1 MTICSSIVPIGVCPL
16 FHLPVLFHAT
26 CVTNGCIRWIQ
37 INPARELNCW
47 EIWIC
52 SRSILKSSSLAPLF
66 QIWPI
71 SKEAATAAA
80 KAQFWQ
86 GASGVAA
93 KQRRQQQRGCCSDS
107 RFLRT
112 VQRFLIKRRA
122 KSSNKGFL
130 SGPERRWHRFSRT
143 SPSTAAS
150 SRAVTCNSSQ
160 GTSGWCY
167 LRLALLC
174 SKQIDMGCQFGI
186 RCVVCHERILPIRAT
201 FPLNYGLIFSSSG
214 QYLLQNS
221 SIQVSIHSSSALPGE
236 RESHWWTSVQ
246 NRSAFSCR
254 MCPQSQSGPYRP
266 PLHCRES
273 LQFELHSQLRE
284 KHHLAKSTDA

>member
-1 MTICSSIVPIGVCPL
+1 MCSSIWL
-16 FHLPVLFHAT
+16 
-26 CVTNGCIRWIQ
+26 
-37 INPARELNCW
+37 
-47 EIWIC
+47 C
-52 SRSILKSSSLAPLF
+52 SRSIFKSSSLAPLF

-80 KAQFWQ
+80 RSQFWQ

-93 KQRRQQQRGCCSDS
+93 KQQRRQQQRGCCSDS

-112 VQRFLIKRRA
+112 VRFLIKRRA

-130 SGPERRWHRFSRT
+130 SGPERCWHRFSGT
-143 SPSTAAS
+143 PPSTAAS

-167 LRLALLC
+167 LRPVLLC
-174 SKQIDMGCQFGI
+174 SKQTDMGCQFGI

-214 QYLLQNS
+214 QYPLQNS
-221 SIQVSIHSSSALPGE
+221 SI
-236 RESHWWTSVQ
+236 
-246 NRSAFSCR
+246 
-254 MCPQSQSGPYRP
+254 
-266 PLHCRES
+266 
-273 LQFELHSQLRE
+273 
-284 KHHLAKSTDA
+284 

>member
-1 MTICSSIVPIGVCPL
+1 MLSDNMQLHRSNRGQSSIPFACLLSRNVRHKWLHSVDSNQSCEGAQLLRNLNMCSSIC
-16 FHLPVLFHAT
+16 
-26 CVTNGCIRWIQ
+26 
-37 INPARELNCW
+37 
-47 EIWIC
+47 IC
-52 SRSILKSSSLAPLF
+52 SRSIFKSSSLAPLF

-80 KAQFWQ
+80 RSQFWQ

-93 KQRRQQQRGCCSDS
+93 KQQRRQQQRGCCSDS

-130 SGPERRWHRFSRT
+130 SGPERCWHRFSRT
-143 SPSTAAS
+143 PPSTAAS
-150 SRAVTCNSSQ
+150 SRAVTCNRSQ

-167 LRLALLC
+167 LRPVLLC
-174 SKQIDMGCQFGI
+174 SKQTDMGCQFGI

-201 FPLNYGLIFSSSG
+201 LPLNYGLIFSSSG

-221 SIQVSIHSSSALPGE
+221 SI
-236 RESHWWTSVQ
+236 
-246 NRSAFSCR
+246 
-254 MCPQSQSGPYRP
+254 
-266 PLHCRES
+266 
-273 LQFELHSQLRE
+273 
-284 KHHLAKSTDA
+284 

>member
-1 MTICSSIVPIGVCPL
+1 MLSDNMQLHCSNRGQSSIPFACLLSRNVRHKRLHSVDSNQSCEGAQLLRNLNMCSSIWL
-16 FHLPVLFHAT
+16 
-26 CVTNGCIRWIQ
+26 
-37 INPARELNCW
+37 
-47 EIWIC
+47 C
-52 SRSILKSSSLAPLF
+52 SRSIFKSSSLAPLF

-80 KAQFWQ
+80 RSQFWQ

-93 KQRRQQQRGCCSDS
+93 KQQRRQQQRGCCSDS

-122 KSSNKGFL
+122 KSSDKGFL
-130 SGPERRWHRFSRT
+130 SGPERCWHRFSRT
-143 SPSTAAS
+143 PPSTAAS

-167 LRLALLC
+167 LRPVLLC
-174 SKQIDMGCQFGI
+174 SKQTDMGCQFGI

-221 SIQVSIHSSSALPGE
+221 SI
-236 RESHWWTSVQ
+236 
-246 NRSAFSCR
+246 
-254 MCPQSQSGPYRP
+254 
-266 PLHCRES
+266 
-273 LQFELHSQLRE
+273 
-284 KHHLAKSTDA
+284 